1 MKGVEEFECIAVA
14 VILKFIRNLV
24 ACSMNHY
31 PGVSHRTFGF
41 RTLSNDLRHEF
52 DTLTPPLNQ
61 IEQTKNIRIEKNQM
75 FSLNVSRKTSGT
87 RLECFIFERVRL
99 SRSSNEVEL
108 FTEKHEWN
116 KIVQLI
122 KRWNSQGD
130 LKFCFFPTVEPLYKG
145 PVLSGQFSKSR
156 FLLTQ
161 TLYLLPVLG
170 GHLY

>member
-1 MKGVEEFECIAVA
+1 M
-14 VILKFIRNLV
+14 ILKFIRSLV

-41 RTLSNDLRHEF
+41 RTLSNDRRHEF
-52 DTLTPPLNQ
+52 DTLKPPFNQ

-99 SRSSNEVEL
+99 SLVIERSGTLYRKTRVEQNRPVDQALKHPRRFEVL
-108 FTEKHEWN
+108 FLSYSRT
-116 KIVQLI
+116 
-122 KRWNSQGD
+122 S
-130 LKFCFFPTVEPLYKG
+130 KG

-156 FLLTQ
+156 FFAHTNAVFVTCIRQPPLLR
-161 TLYLLPVLG
+161 G
-170 GHLY
+170 R